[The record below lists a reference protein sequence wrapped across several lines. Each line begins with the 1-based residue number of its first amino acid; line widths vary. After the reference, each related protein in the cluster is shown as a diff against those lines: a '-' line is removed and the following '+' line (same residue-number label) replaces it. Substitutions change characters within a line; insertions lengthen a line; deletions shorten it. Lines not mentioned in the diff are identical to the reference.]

1 MSIEQIRAALHR
13 QANALIDPL
22 ILRFARSGF
31 TPDAITVSG
40 LVFSAVA
47 AGFLAAG
54 MPRSAG
60 VIWLL
65 ASSLD
70 MLDGALARRTGATN
84 RSGAFLDSSLD
95 RVSEGVLLTA
105 AVYYF
110 AVLGAPVVAAV
121 AAWAM
126 LASLMVSYT
135 RARGEGL
142 GTECRGGLATRVE
155 RVILLGLGLV
165 FGVLPIAIGVLAV
178 LATVT
183 TVQRIVL
190 VRAALSRDEGADAE
204 PRSG

>member
-22 ILRFARSGF
+22 ILRLARSGF

-54 MPRSAG
+54 MARSAG

-105 AVYYF
+105 AVYHF
-110 AVLGAPVVAAV
+110 AVLGAPVAAAV

-190 VRAALSRDEGADAE
+190 VRAALSRNEGADAE